1 MLYVLIYI
9 YINKYINVICTLFK
23 AQLLAIYFK
32 LKQNDYKFANA

>member
-1 MLYVLIYI
+1 MLYMIA
-9 YINKYINVICTLFK
+9 LFK